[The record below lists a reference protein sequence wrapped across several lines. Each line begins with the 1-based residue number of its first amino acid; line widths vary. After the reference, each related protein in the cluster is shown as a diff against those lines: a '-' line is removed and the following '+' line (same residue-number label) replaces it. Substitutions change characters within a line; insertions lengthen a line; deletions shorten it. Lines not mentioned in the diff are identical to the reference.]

1 MFLNILPTLQRLF
14 KKNSIVL
21 IAGNDYANAKPNFI
35 KYEPFVSMAD
45 EITECNFRMIESYLP
60 ELLYLLS
67 NGLDEGKCISTL
79 ISRLAN
85 EGFPYPDVQLSHQYL
100 RHKVICLLE
109 AMLFADIFGKV
120 WKGDIAANRIYVYKE
135 DIALSYYHHHQVR
148 TLLCKILD
156 RIYLKTVQAEG
167 ADNVRRLYL
176 HALR

>member
-1 MFLNILPTLQRLF
+1 MFLNILSTLQRLF

-21 IAGNDYANAKPNFI
+21 IAGKDYANAKPNFI
-35 KYEPFVSMAD
+35 KCEPFVSMTD

-67 NGLDEGKCISTL
+67 NGLDESKCISTL

-120 WKGDIAANRIYVYKE
+120 WKGDIAANRVYVYKD
-135 DIALSYYHHHQVR
+135 DIQLSYYHHHQVR
-148 TLLCKILD
+148 TLLCKLLD
-156 RIYLKTVQAEG
+156 RISIKRAKTNDLGLVRAFNFHILK
-167 ADNVRRLYL
+167 
-176 HALR
+176 